1 MRSNVATMVLAGML
15 VGVSLPAGA
24 EIVFLEGGQVAS
36 AEADFAYQH
45 PSLRSVVFVTP
56 ETRQLAILP
65 PPMLVVA
72 APPLIWRAPT
82 GMPAYPPVYASGT
95 FNQPARP
102 SNQDMNNYTLQR
114 SHGFSQEL
122 YYRDSALALSTG
134 GQVSPYFYGY
144 GGYGV
149 PYPPPQPAGFNQPA
163 RPSNQSMNIYNL
175 ERAHRFSMDLYK
187 K

>member
-1 MRSNVATMVLAGML
+1 MRSLIAMMGLAGL
-15 VGVSLPAGA
+15 LGAASLPARA

-36 AEADFAYQH
+36 AEAEYAYQH

-72 APPLIWRAPT
+72 TPQLLWRAPT
-82 GMPAYPPVYASGT
+82 AMPAYPPVHVAGT
-95 FNQPARP
+95 VNQPARP

-149 PYPPPQPAGFNQPA
+149 PYPPAQPAGFNQPA
-163 RPSNQSMNIYNL
+163 RPSNQSMNVYNL